1 MTFGEKIEKLRK
13 EKGLSQENLAKAIGT
28 ARRTIIGWESE
39 GRYPRRQEMYE
50 KLADALGCSA
60 SYLRGEEE
68 SFITDVAE
76 KYGRRGEAQ
85 ARQIIEQTAALF
97 AGGELSDE
105 ERIAFLNEIQAL
117 YLDSKKRSK
126 IFIPN
131 KYRNNDNE

>member
-13 EKGLSQENLAKAIGT
+13 GKGLSQEDLAKAIGT

-50 KLADALGCSA
+50 KLADALDCSA

-68 SFITDVAE
+68 AFITDVAE

-85 ARQIIEQTAALF
+85 AKHIIEQTAALF
-97 AGGELSDE
+97 AGGELSE
-105 ERIAFLNEIQAL
+105 EESIAFLNEIQAL
-117 YLDSKKRSK
+117 YLNSKKRSRR
-126 IFIPN
+126 FIPD
-131 KYRNNDNE
+131 KYKQQ